1 MALALENANK
11 VRQKARLFDIDPA
24 ASRALKSF
32 FLYWAEQK
40 GNADL
45 QILPF
50 SEAEADDADGTGLLD
65 GACNVHFVYVKK
77 EDSATDNYFKLFD
90 NATVDTTTTDQ
101 RLVIP
106 LFQAK
111 EAVAYVNALGLPMA
125 VGVTVTQHTTS
136 EGTSD
141 GSNGGSGFVIVGAP

>member
-11 VRQKARLFDIDPA
+11 VRQRARLFNIDPA

-40 GNADL
+40 SNADL
-45 QILPF
+45 QLLPF
-50 SEAEADDADGTGLLD
+50 SEADADAANGTAVLA
-65 GACNVHFVYVKK
+65 GACNVNAVYVKK
-77 EDSATDNYFKLFD
+77 EDAATDNYFKIFD

-106 LFQAK
+106 LFQNK
-111 EAVAYVNALGLPMA
+111 EAIVYIDALGLPMA
-125 VGVTVTQHTTS
+125 NGVVVTQHTTS
-136 EGTSD
+136 EGVTD
-141 GSNGGSGFVIVGAP
+141 GSDGGSGFIIVSAP